1 MFDKMF
7 TFVFDVDGTLCPIK
21 GEDESYS
28 DLVPYADMVEK
39 LREYK
44 AQGARIVLYTSRN
57 MRTYKGDLS
66 LILEHTK
73 PELEAWL
80 AKWDIPYD
88 EIVYGKLWPGHKG
101 LYVDDRSVRPDEFL
115 KYSVEELQELCEAS
129 RPAAWHAGDAPA
141 PVAGCSEAGAEA
153 DETPELIDVVITM
166 GGLGSR
172 FRKAGYT
179 VPKYM
184 IEAKGK
190 TLFEWSLISLE
201 GYLDRVDKFVFLAM
215 EDETVDV
222 EGFVRGKCAELGIEN
237 YELILLDHL
246 TDGQATTALLA
257 NKYWDPSHALLVY
270 NIDTYVEAGE
280 MNWQELK
287 GDGFIPCFQADG
299 DHWSFVR
306 LDGEGR
312 VVEIKEKQRISPYCT
327 LGAYYFRTCQLY
339 EDLYHEY
346 YDVPRDDLVNGEKYI
361 APLYDYLLSKGG
373 DIYISDIAPER
384 VHVLGTPEELE
395 AFLKEGDA

>member
-1 MFDKMF
+1 MFDDMF
-7 TFVFDVDGTLCPIK
+7 SFVFDVDGTLCPIK
-21 GEDESYS
+21 GEDESYA
-28 DLVPYADMVEK
+28 DLIPYADMVEK

-88 EIVYGKLWPGHKG
+88 EIVYGKFWPGRRG
-101 LYVDDRSVRPDEFL
+101 LYVDDRAVRPDEFL
-115 KYSVEELQELCEAS
+115 KYSVEELEDMCEKS
-129 RPAAWHAGDAPA
+129 RCDKN
-141 PVAGCSEAGAEA
+141 
-153 DETPELIDVVITM
+153 IDVVITM

-201 GYLDRVDKFVFLAM
+201 GYTDRVDKYVFLAM

-222 EGFVRGKCAELGIEN
+222 EGFVRGKCAELGITN

-257 NKYWDPSHALLVY
+257 NKYWDPKHALLVY

-287 GDGFIPCFQADG
+287 GDGFIPCFQAPG

-306 LDGEGR
+306 LDDAGR

-327 LGAYYFRTCQLY
+327 LGAYYFKTCELY
-339 EDLYHEY
+339 ETLYHEY